1 MMRQLFLLNTAPSLC
16 CALGAVISAL
26 LYGVGLIRLW
36 RRAGM
41 GHGVSFWQ
49 VACFILGWCAA
60 VLPAVTALHKLGRQV
75 FVLHMLEH
83 EILMVVAAPLLIL
96 ARPLPVF
103 LWGLPASARRRVR
116 AGTHSGSAQA
126 LWRWL
131 TQPRNATALQGI
143 ALWAWHWPPFFQIA
157 LLHELAHIVQHL
169 SFLTT
174 ALLFWWSVLAPQ
186 ALRAGPIP
194 AVLALFVTTLHTSL
208 LGAWVT
214 FSRGFW
220 YSEPYLGAF
229 CGLSRAQDQQLAG
242 LLMWIPAS
250 LIYVGVALYLVST
263 MFKGNFAHNS
273 YRSGGQVLTARPN

>member
-1 MMRQLFLLNTAPSLC
+1 MRQLFFLNTTPSLC
-16 CALGAVISAL
+16 CALGAAVSAL
-26 LYGVGLIRLW
+26 LYGVGLFKLW
-36 RRAGM
+36 RRAGV
-41 GHGVSFWQ
+41 GHGVSFGQ

-60 VLPAVTALHKLGRQV
+60 AVPAVTALHVLGRQV

-103 LWGLPASARRRVR
+103 LWGLPESTRRRVR
-116 AGTHSGSAQA
+116 VATHSGPAQV

-131 TQPRNATALQGI
+131 TQPSNATPLQ
-143 ALWAWHWPPFFQIA
+143 AVVLWAWHWPPFFQTA
-157 LLHELAHIVQHL
+157 LLHESAHILQHL

-174 ALLFWWSVLAPQ
+174 ALLFWWSVLSPQ
-186 ALRAGPIP
+186 ALRAGPAT
-194 AVLALFVTTLHTSL
+194 AVLALFVTTVHTSL

-242 LLMWIPAS
+242 LLMWIPAG
-250 LIYVGVALYLVST
+250 LIYVAVALTLISS
-263 MFKGNFAHNS
+263 MFKKDSGHDLYQTGSHTIPAE
-273 YRSGGQVLTARPN
+273 RS

>member
-1 MMRQLFLLNTAPSLC
+1 
-16 CALGAVISAL
+16 VSAL
-26 LYGVGLIRLW
+26 LYGVGLNRLW

-41 GHGVSFWQ
+41 GHGVSFGQ
-49 VACFILGWCAA
+49 VTCFILGWCAA
-60 VLPAVTALHKLGRQV
+60 AVPAVTALHVLGRQV

-96 ARPLPVF
+96 SRPLPVF
-103 LWGLPASARRRVR
+103 LWALPESARRSMRV
-116 AGTHSGSAQA
+116 ATHSGPAQG

-143 ALWAWHWPPFFQIA
+143 VLWAWHWPPFFQIA
-157 LLHELAHIVQHL
+157 LLQESVHIVQHV
-169 SFLTT
+169 SFLAT
-174 ALLFWWSVLAPQ
+174 ALLFWWSALASQ

-194 AVLALFVTTLHTSL
+194 AVFALFVTTLHTSM

-229 CGLSRAQDQQLAG
+229 CGLTRAQDQQLAG

-250 LIYVGVALYLVST
+250 LIYVGVALYLISV
-263 MFKGNFAHNS
+263 MFKKDLGRNS
-273 YRSGGQVLTARPN
+273 YQSSSHELITGPS

>member
-1 MMRQLFLLNTAPSLC
+1 M
-16 CALGAVISAL
+16 SAL
-26 LYGVGLIRLW
+26 LYGVGLFRLW
-36 RRAGM
+36 RRAGV
-41 GHGVSFWQ
+41 GHGVSFGQ
-49 VACFILGWCAA
+49 VACFILGWCATA
-60 VLPAVTALHKLGRQV
+60 VPAVTALHVLGRQV
-75 FVLHMLEH
+75 FVLHMIEH
-83 EILMVVAAPLLIL
+83 EILMVVAAPLLIM

-103 LWGLPASARRRVR
+103 LWGLPVSARRSVRV
-116 AGTHSGSAQA
+116 ATHSGPAQV

-131 TQPRNATALQGI
+131 TQSSNATPLQ
-143 ALWAWHWPPFFQIA
+143 AVVLWAWHWPPFFQTA
-157 LLHELAHIVQHL
+157 LLHEPAHILQHL

-174 ALLFWWSVLAPQ
+174 ALLFWWSVLAQQ
-186 ALRAGPIP
+186 ALRAGPVT
-194 AVLALFVTTLHTSL
+194 AALALFVTTLHTSL

-263 MFKGNFAHNS
+263 MFRGNIEHNS
-273 YRSGGQVLTARPN
+273 YRSGGRVLTAGSN